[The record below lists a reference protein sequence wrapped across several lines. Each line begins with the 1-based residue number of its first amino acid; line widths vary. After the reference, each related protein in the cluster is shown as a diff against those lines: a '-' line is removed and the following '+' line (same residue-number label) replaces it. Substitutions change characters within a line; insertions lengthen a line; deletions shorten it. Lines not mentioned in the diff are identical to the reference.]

1 MEKHAKQRKRSA
13 HKKTSPVN
21 SAERSVPSEKREK
34 PVTDAEV
41 SAGPEQNASSSDR
54 QETVAQTKEWERQP
68 RVNAD
73 EQKNIVNNPEHSQDE
88 ITDQR
93 DK

>member
-1 MEKHAKQRKRSA
+1 MEKQAKQHKRSA
-13 HKKTSPVN
+13 NKKTAPVN
-21 SAERSVPSEKREK
+21 SPERPVTSEKREK
-34 PVTDAEV
+34 PATDAEV
-41 SAGPEQNASSSDR
+41 SAGPEQNASSER